1 MSKEKN
7 DLSRRTFIQGI
18 TAAGAAIGFTR
29 FASGETYYEPTPE
42 VPDDDEPTPAMEEGP
57 FFKPKSPE
65 RKSMQKDVKGTL
77 LVVQGKVLTTSGA
90 PIAGAL
96 LDFWHCDAEGIYDNA
111 GFKLRSH
118 QYTDKDGKFTL
129 ETIVPGVYPG
139 RTRHIHV
146 KAQAP
151 KGKVLTTQL
160 YFPGEEGNRRDGLYM
175 TKLEMK
181 LAEKEGTKTGKFDF
195 VLK

>member
-1 MSKEKN
+1 VA
-7 DLSRRTFIQGI
+7 G
-18 TAAGAAIGFTR
+18 AGAAIGLTR
-29 FASGETYYEPTPE
+29 FSEATAYCEPTPE
-42 VPDDDEPTPAMEEGP
+42 IPDDDEPTPAEEEGP
-57 FFKPKSPE
+57 FYKPKSPE
-65 RKSMQKDVKGTL
+65 RKSMVKDAKGIPI
-77 LVVQGKVLTTSGA
+77 VVQGRVLSTAGV

-96 LDFWHCDAEGIYDNA
+96 LDFWHCDDAGIYDNA

-129 ETIVPGVYPG
+129 ETIIPGKYPG

-160 YFPGEEGNRRDGLYM
+160 YFPGESANRQDGLYM
-175 TKLEMK
+175 AKLEMK
-181 LAEKEGTKTGKFDF
+181 VVDKDGTKTGKFDF

>member
-1 MSKEKN
+1 MSREKK
-7 DLSRRTFIQGI
+7 DLTRRTFLQAV
-18 TAAGAAIGFTR
+18 AATGAAIGLTR
-29 FASGETYYEPTPE
+29 FAPAARYYEPTPE
-42 VPDDDEPTPAMEEGP
+42 LPDDDEPTPAEEEGP

-65 RKSMQKDVKGTL
+65 RKSMAKDAKGTL
-77 LVVQGKVLTTSGA
+77 LVVQGRVLTTAGV

-96 LDFWHCDAEGIYDNA
+96 LDFWHCDDAGIYDNV

-129 ETIVPGVYPG
+129 ETIIPGVYPG

-151 KGKVLTTQL
+151 KGKPLTTQL
-160 YFPGEEGNRRDGLYM
+160 YFQGEERNRNDALYM
-175 TKLEMK
+175 SKLEMK
-181 LAEKEGTKTGKFDF
+181 LSEKEGKKTGKFDF